1 MVESQHFLSS
11 NWHLDDLIHME
22 FCHRLIQLDS
32 FKSFVYRTF
41 RFSHVVE
48 EARAA
53 DDEALLTFTWCIFMA
68 SVHESVSPHSWLIK
82 AINALNFLQ
91 WAFPLLGEV
100 FALNYPFMIMVTF
113 YQDRIRWEFRS
124 VIISTGTVVIFLI
137 TFCILSY
144 PSLPLCD
151 NLWNLVDWFKKI
163 NWINFFPGFTWYAFE
178 IILREVSP

>member
-22 FCHRLIQLDS
+22 FRHRVIQLGS
-32 FKSFVYRTF
+32 FESFIEWAF
-41 RFSHVVE
+41 RFSHVEE

-53 DDEALLTFTWCIFMA
+53 DDEAFLTFTWCIFMA
-68 SVHESVSPHSWLIK
+68 SVHESISPHSWLIK

-113 YQDRIRWEFRS
+113 HQDRIRWEFRS
-124 VIISTGTVVIFLI
+124 VIIRIGTVVIYLI

-144 PSLPLCD
+144 PSVPLCD
-151 NLWNLVDWFKKI
+151 NLRNIVDWLKKI
-163 NWINFFPGFTWYAFE
+163 DLINFFPVFIWDAFQQ
-178 IILREVSP
+178 ILRKGLP

>member
-11 NWHLDDLIHME
+11 CWHLEDLIHME
-22 FCHRLIQLDS
+22 FRHRVIQLGS
-32 FKSFVYRTF
+32 FESFIEWAF
-41 RFSHVVE
+41 RFSHVEE

-53 DDEALLTFTWCIFMA
+53 DDEALLTFSWRVFVA
-68 SVHESVSPHSWLIK
+68 SVNESVSPHSWFIK

-113 YQDRIRWEFRS
+113 HQDRIRWEIRS
-124 VIISTGTVVIFLI
+124 VIIRTGTGVIFLI

-151 NLWNLVDWFKKI
+151 NLRNLVDWFKKI
-163 NWINFFPGFTWYAFE
+163 NWINFIPGFTWYAFE
-178 IILREVSP
+178 IILREVLP